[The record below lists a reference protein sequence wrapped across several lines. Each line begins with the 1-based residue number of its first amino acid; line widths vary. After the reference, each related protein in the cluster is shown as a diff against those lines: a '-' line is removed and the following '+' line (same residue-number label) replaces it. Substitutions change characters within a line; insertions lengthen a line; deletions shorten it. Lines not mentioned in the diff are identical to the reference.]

1 MQISRAAVI
10 IGSQQNPCTFREN
23 RQLSLLKTHKM
34 TTFGTV
40 ISWMFSSCRIESTD
54 TAGTYVFV
62 PEWAKHFKFPVD
74 SFCWYAVLEDIWHF
88 LQGNTFAISG
98 VCNWPTT
105 EKLQVRIIQRMI
117 NATFSNS
124 QCHSILTGRGGPA
137 PFSNRK
143 VRHFGHWSN
152 HKLKC
157 TPSWIWKLLM
167 SPSPEHFFLR
177 SW

>member
-1 MQISRAAVI
+1 MKISRAAVI
-10 IGSQQNPCTFREN
+10 IGSQQNPRTFREN
-23 RQLSLLKTHKM
+23 RQLPSLKTHKM

-105 EKLQVRIIQRMI
+105 EKLQVRITQRII
-117 NATFSNS
+117 NILPSL
-124 QCHSILTGRGGPA
+124 CHSIITGRVGPA
-137 PFSNRK
+137 PTPNPEIMP
-143 VRHFGHWSN
+143 VWS
-152 HKLKC
+152 LKR
-157 TPSWIWKLLM
+157 PKIEVHPLLNLKIAWE
-167 SPSPEHFFLR
+167 SYAGTIP
-177 SW
+177 